1 MIPYPTLPRLDGPR
15 WAVCHVRPRCEK
27 KFAALLDA
35 GSIVNELP
43 LLTIR
48 HRYEGRLREYTKPLV
63 PGYVFARLPED
74 YASKVYQG
82 ELLARVIPVH
92 DQERLLADIETL
104 RRIAEA
110 GLPAFMQPCFAK
122 GTRVRI
128 KSGPLLGLIALV
140 EDPSNFKGILVSI
153 DVLRQGVLVPMRD
166 VCLEVLDDPEPARIS
181 A

>member
-1 MIPYPTLPRLDGPR
+1 MIPYPTLPRLDAAR

-63 PGYVFARLPED
+63 PGYVFALLPED

-82 ELLARVIPVH
+82 ELLARVIPVL

-104 RRIAEA
+104 RRIAES

-140 EDPSNFKGILVSI
+140 EDPDNFKGVVVSI
-153 DVLRQGVLVPMRD
+153 DVLREGVFVPLD
-166 VCLEVLDDPEPARIS
+166 SACLEILDAPEPARIS